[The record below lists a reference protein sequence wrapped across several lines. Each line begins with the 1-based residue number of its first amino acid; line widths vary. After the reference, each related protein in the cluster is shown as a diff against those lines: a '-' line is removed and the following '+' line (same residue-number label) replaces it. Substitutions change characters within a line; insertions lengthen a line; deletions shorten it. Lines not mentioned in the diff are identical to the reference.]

1 MKERRSL
8 PTSRPAPTAGPGEI
22 LLPRWAVLITVA
34 VSWAAGLAMLGFEL
48 TGQARFAVMLL
59 ATWLITWPVVATNP
73 MEALGDFL
81 RGVFPGSGG
90 EEPKQSEPGKR

>member
-1 MKERRSL
+1 MKERRSIE
-8 PTSRPAPTAGPGEI
+8 TSRPEPTAGPGEI
-22 LLPRWAVLITVA
+22 LLPRWVVFVTIAASWVA
-34 VSWAAGLAMLGFEL
+34 GVAMLGFEL

-59 ATWLITWPVVATNP
+59 AAWLITWPVVATNP

-90 EEPKQSEPGKR
+90 GNQQPPEQGSR

>member
-8 PTSRPAPTAGPGEI
+8 PTSRPEPTARPGEI
-22 LLPRWAVLITVA
+22 LLPRWVVLFTIVA
-34 VSWAAGLAMLGFEL
+34 SWVAGAAMLGFEL
-48 TGQARFAVMLL
+48 TGQARFAVLLL

-90 EEPKQSEPGKR
+90 GSETPEQGGR